1 MTIRLSQVQGPSKFE
16 SRVYRGKH
24 LVTQAIVFDMFR
36 AAFRPCVRNVKLS
49 RALPLRWSSSNALSA
64 ESPVTA
70 FGPSP
75 KVYYTEN
82 HEWLAVH
89 NDKVAFL
96 GVTKY
101 AADALGDTTYVE
113 VNEVPSDVEAGDAIG
128 SVESVKSASDV
139 YSPVAGKLVE
149 ANEELV
155 EHPPLLNEDPMG
167 AAWIAKIEISNVADL
182 ENLMQL
188 EDYEASLTED
198 H

>member
-1 MTIRLSQVQGPSKFE
+1 MLRSTIRPFL
-16 SRVYRGKH
+16 
-24 LVTQAIVFDMFR
+24 
-36 AAFRPCVRNVKLS
+36 RNAK
-49 RALPLRWSSSNALSA
+49 PLRAFSFPVRLASSNALTS

-70 FGPSP
+70 YGPSP
-75 KVYYTEN
+75 KVFYTEN

-89 NDKVAFL
+89 NDKIAFL

-113 VNEVPSDVEAGDAIG
+113 VNETPSDVEIGDAVG

-139 YSPVAGKLVE
+139 YSPVSGKLVE

-155 EHPPLLNEDPMG
+155 ERPPLLNEDPMG
-167 AAWIAKIEISNVADL
+167 AAWIAKLELSNVADL
-182 ENLMQL
+182 ENLMDL